1 MRKIAILPLFF
12 AIIAEIFTTIMLF
25 NLKTQRNQ
33 KMTKLG
39 AKLLTLTIKN
49 PHKRTFVDKFFARF
63 HKRLRIKSSKLL
75 ES

>member
-12 AIIAEIFTTIMLF
+12 AIIAEIFATIMLF
-25 NLKTQRNQ
+25 HLKTQRNQ

-49 PHKRTFVDKFFARF
+49 PQISA
-63 HKRLRIKSSKLL
+63 I
-75 ES
+75 